1 MSTQGFPGQ
10 FLPDRPVVVTDLSLV
25 DRMAQSI
32 VNGMLAAI
40 LPALSGRD
48 PLPGKRRGNRIWI
61 QMTLFG
67 LALEWIRALTS
78 FDPWLLPCREALR
91 DVEALGGS
99 RLVQAY
105 KSAAIA
111 TLQSRSADAICEM
124 AGEIVKARRPVPKH

>member
-10 FLPDRPVVVTDLSLV
+10 FLPDRPVVVTDLALV

-61 QMTLFG
+61 QMTLFD
-67 LALEWIRALTS
+67 LARKWTGAVTS
-78 FDPWLLPCREALR
+78 LDPWLLPCREDLK
-91 DVEALGGS
+91 DVEALGGL

>member
-10 FLPDRPVVVTDLSLV
+10 FLPDRPVVVTDLALV

-61 QMTLFG
+61 QMTLFD
-67 LALEWIRALTS
+67 LARKWTGAVTS
-78 FDPWLLPCREALR
+78 LDPWLLPCREDLK
-91 DVEALGGS
+91 DVEALGGL

-124 AGEIVKARRPVPKH
+124 AGEIVTARRPVPKH

>member
-1 MSTQGFPGQ
+1 MNTPGFPGQ
-10 FLPDRPVVVTDLSLV
+10 FVPDRPVVVTDHALV
-25 DRMAQSI
+25 DRMTQSI
-32 VNGMLAAI
+32 VNGMLKAI
-40 LPALSGRD
+40 LPALFERD

-61 QMTLFG
+61 QMTLFD
-67 LALEWIRALTS
+67 LARKWTGAVTS
-78 FDPWLLPCREALR
+78 LDPWLLPCREDLK
-91 DVEALGGS
+91 DVEALGGL